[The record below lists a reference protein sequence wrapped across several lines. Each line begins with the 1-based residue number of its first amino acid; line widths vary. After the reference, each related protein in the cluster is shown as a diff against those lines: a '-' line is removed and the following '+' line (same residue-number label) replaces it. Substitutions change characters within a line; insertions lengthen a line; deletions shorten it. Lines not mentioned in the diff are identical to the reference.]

1 MKILNKA
8 LQILVWVLFLGCQL
22 AHGQTLDDLLKAVE
36 EGNVKR
42 AVFYLDRGLDPNSS
56 DRDGNTILMIASR
69 LGHADIAS
77 DLIARKASLTRQTR
91 HGDTALLMASLGGHL
106 DVVKLLVGAGAAVQ
120 TGDGWQPLHYAA
132 FSGADE
138 VVRYLLSRGANKNVL
153 APNAYTPLMLAVRNG
168 HANVVRT
175 LLRENADVNQR
186 GMKGETAL
194 DIARER
200 KESELVE
207 LLTRAGAA
215 K

>member
-1 MKILNKA
+1 MKNINKA
-8 LQILVWVLFLGCQL
+8 VQIVVWALLLACQ
-22 AHGQTLDDLLKAVE
+22 AAQGQTLDDLLKAVE

-77 DLIARKASLTRQTR
+77 TLIARKASLSRQTR

-106 DVVKLLVGAGAAVQ
+106 EVVKLLVGAGAPLQNA
-120 TGDGWQPLHYAA
+120 DGWQPIHYAA
-132 FSGADE
+132 FSGSTD
-138 VVRYLLSRGANKNVL
+138 VLRYLLDRGANRNAL

-168 HANVVRT
+168 HVEAVKT
-175 LLRENADVNQR
+175 LLLAKVDVTQQ
-186 GMKGETAL
+186 GMNGETAL
-194 DIARER
+194 DIAKRRNEP
-200 KESELVE
+200 EIVE